1 MYCTLKSMLNTCY
14 VNISLH
20 LASVAL
26 DCENLHQ
33 LCPYSSAQR
42 ICTCTVTGSAVR
54 WRTNL
59 NGVFSTIAGVVLN
72 TLSDMYTAM
81 GFTVMLTNAAT
92 NNLTSIMT
100 YTPSSVPP
108 NRLVVVSCDDM
119 GAAQTETAA
128 ITFKGM
134 TIMTRC
140 TLVSYT
146 LTSAEI
152 LFNFI

>member
-59 NGVFSTIAGVVLN
+59 NGIFTAGVILN
-72 TLSDMYTAM
+72 SLSDMYTAM
-81 GFTVMLTNAAT
+81 GFTVTLTNNADG
-92 NNLTSIMT
+92 NITSIMT
-100 YTPSSVPP
+100 YTPSSVPL
-108 NRLVVVSCDDM
+108 NGQLHVAVSCDIPTTNTT
-119 GAAQTETAA
+119 QTENTV
-128 ITFKGM
+128 ITFKGINTCM
-134 TIMTRC
+134 
-140 TLVSYT
+140 
-146 LTSAEI
+146 
-152 LFNFI
+152 